1 MSFHVQ
7 KQGQWEKNK
16 LVEETRQQ
24 AMPTEKVTAILLQNF
39 DENTN
44 TELQNT
50 ENGSKKKT
58 KTKQNKTKKGL
69 IV

>member
-50 ENGSKKKT
+50 ENGSKKK
-58 KTKQNKTKKGL
+58 KKQNKTKQKRA
-69 IV
+69 

>member
-50 ENGSKKKT
+50 ENGSKKKQ
-58 KTKQNKTKKGL
+58 KQNKTKQKRA
-69 IV
+69 